1 MKNRNIAVLVAAA
14 LAVSP
19 ITPALAQGG
28 AGSSG
33 GGSGGASASGGAS
46 GGGSTTGTAGS
57 NARKRNRRARRRP
70 FKIRR
75 TLPRQEA
82 TPPLRKMMRAP

>member
-28 AGSSG
+28 AGGSG
-33 GGSGGASASGGAS
+33 GGWRGERQRRGVRWRSYHGNCWQQCAA
-46 GGGSTTGTAGS
+46 
-57 NARKRNRRARRRP
+57 NATDEPDADPSRSEERCHDRKQHRP
-70 FKIRR
+70 FAK
-75 TLPRQEA
+75 
-82 TPPLRKMMRAP
+82 

>member
-28 AGSSG
+28 AGGSG

-46 GGGSTTGTAGS
+46 VAELPRELLAAVRS
-57 NARKRNRRARRRP
+57 KRNRRARRRP